1 MARADNLIFNFA
13 EIAPVKK
20 KVASVF
26 GVIGG
31 LAIVL
36 ASMLVYRHLLFQ
48 AYAFCTIA
56 LFAAYIFL
64 IYTQSKLSV
73 LSAFVC
79 HIVAIVALYSSGSM
93 LALSIP
99 YILLPFMAL
108 MVRNIWMDKLAHT
121 MRLWVEPS
129 LFVVAVVLYILEIKI
144 NKSIESSDTKI
155 FPIAFFLA
163 NGFMIFDVL
172 YDGIKIRKRVK
183 KGSGMAAGE
192 PAPIFCLQN
201 ENNEQVCL
209 SDFKGK
215 KNVLL
220 IFVRGEWCPMCHI
233 MLRTYMK
240 ESAQFQAKN
249 VFLLVVG
256 PDPTGVNRKMAEELK
271 LDFHILSD
279 TGLNVTHSYRLKI
292 KAEHLLHASNYNNDK
307 EIPLPASFLIDK
319 NGIIRYCSNP
329 EKIGEV
335 VKLSDI
341 FPILQ
346 SIDGEKA

>member
-1 MARADNLIFNFA
+1 MDYIIFNFA
-13 EIAPVKK
+13 ETVFVKK
-20 KVASVF
+20 KIANIL

-36 ASMLVYRHLLFQ
+36 ASYLIYRHLLFQ

-56 LFAAYIFL
+56 LFTTYVFL
-64 IYTQSKLSV
+64 IYTQKKLAV
-73 LSAFVC
+73 LSALIC
-79 HIVAIVALYSSGSM
+79 HVIAIIAMYASGSIM
-93 LALSIP
+93 ALSVP
-99 YILLPFMAL
+99 YILLPFIAL

-121 MRLWVEPS
+121 FRLWLEP
-129 LFVVAVVLYILEIKI
+129 LIFLVAVALYAIELRI
-144 NKSIESSDTKI
+144 NRGMETSDARI
-155 FPIAFFLA
+155 FPIAYFLA

-172 YDGIKIRKRVK
+172 YDGIKIKRRIK
-183 KGSGMAAGE
+183 NGHGMAAGE
-192 PAPIFCLQN
+192 TAPIFCLQN
-201 ENNEQVCL
+201 EKNEQICL

-215 KNVLL
+215 NNVLL

-233 MLRTYMK
+233 MLRTYLK
-240 ESAQFQAKN
+240 ESAKFREKN
-249 VFLLVVG
+249 VFLLVIG

-279 TGLNVTHSYRLKI
+279 TRLTVTNSYRLKI
-292 KAEHLLHASNYNNDK
+292 KAEHLLHASNYNFEK

-319 NGIIRYCSNP
+319 QGIIRYCSNP

-335 VKLSDI
+335 VKLADI

-346 SIDGEKA
+346 SIDGQ